1 LSSLGGVFD
10 KALAKS
16 RDDRYPRCIDFAR
29 ALSSRTGVPAA
40 TAGPRH
46 AKAEAAT
53 RSRRKAVIGG
63 AVALAVLAAAAVAF
77 IVFDRH
83 RDPPPVSMSSPPS
96 APLPPPAPPGGVTL
110 PVVAVGANCAT
121 LGSAGITA
129 AGGPAYCAHL
139 PTTDAA
145 VWSLYPGEISSPTV
159 TPGPD
164 EEVYAPE
171 TESPVLVCME
181 QTGQSRLDCHD
192 DILQSNTG
200 GQPAPTYASGAS

>member
-1 LSSLGGVFD
+1 
-10 KALAKS
+10 
-16 RDDRYPRCIDFAR
+16 
-29 ALSSRTGVPAA
+29 
-40 TAGPRH
+40 
-46 AKAEAAT
+46 
-53 RSRRKAVIGG
+53 VIGG

-83 RDPPPVSMSSPPS
+83 RDHPPAAAKSPPSSMSSPPS
-96 APLPPPAPPGGVTL
+96 APSPPAAPGGVTL

-200 GQPAPTYASGAS
+200 GQPTYAPAPTSASGAP